1 MKSTSTRSHLS
12 KLPEATGTCVSVIY
26 TLECTRTM
34 NDSLV
39 FVGLIRHCPIGMH
52 NISHIIHIYTLLFSP
67 TNRAE
72 DWNLAAPLATCNLH
86 VERRDDGLVLE
97 FRKLDDGTNNIFA
110 QAVIDCSIQ
119 QQQQQQQSATTDDTT
134 KSSET
139 HPIRHWIEG
148 TVDSSRYFTLRIVST
163 ANGREA
169 FIGFG
174 FRDRDQAT
182 DLREALQFYEASM
195 RREYEATV
203 ISTTP
208 GSKYTIS
215 KLAEGERIHIRTGK
229 EGNGG
234 GDSSNS
240 SIVKSKKKET
250 STQSLPVLL
259 KKPPPAPVNIGNSF
273 TTSETSSFDGTN
285 EIGQPIVHAD
295 DKKIGDDD
303 GDDDWESDFV
313 SANA

>member
-1 MKSTSTRSHLS
+1 
-12 KLPEATGTCVSVIY
+12 
-26 TLECTRTM
+26 
-34 NDSLV
+34 
-39 FVGLIRHCPIGMH
+39 
-52 NISHIIHIYTLLFSP
+52 LLYFT

-72 DWNLAAPLATCNLH
+72 DWNLAEPLATCNLH

-97 FRKLDDGTNNIFA
+97 FRKLDDTTNNIFA

-119 QQQQQQQSATTDDTT
+119 QPQQQSATTDDTT
-134 KSSET
+134 KPPVT
-139 HPIRHWIEG
+139 RPIRHWIEG

-195 RREYEATV
+195 RREYEAT
-203 ISTTP
+203 IITTTP
-208 GSKYTIS
+208 GSKYTIT

-234 GDSSNS
+234 GDSTNS

-259 KKPPPAPVNIGNSF
+259 KKPPPAPANIGNSF
-273 TTSETSSFDGTN
+273 TTSETLSFDGTTQL
-285 EIGQPIVHAD
+285 GQPIVHAD
-295 DKKIGDDD
+295 DTTIGDDD

>member
-1 MKSTSTRSHLS
+1 MYNAHFTYH
-12 KLPEATGTCVSVIY
+12 
-26 TLECTRTM
+26 
-34 NDSLV
+34 
-39 FVGLIRHCPIGMH
+39 
-52 NISHIIHIYTLLFSP
+52 SHIYLVVFP
-67 TNRAE
+67 TKRAE

-97 FRKLDDGTNNIFA
+97 FRKLDDATNNIFA

-119 QQQQQQQSATTDDTT
+119 QQQQSATTDDAT
-134 KSSET
+134 KPPET

-182 DLREALQFYEASM
+182 DLREALQFYEAAM

-203 ISTTP
+203 ITTTP
-208 GSKYTIS
+208 GSKYTIT

-234 GDSSNS
+234 SDSSNS

-259 KKPPPAPVNIGNSF
+259 KKPPPAPDNIGNSF
-273 TTSETSSFDGTN
+273 TTSETSSSFDDSTQ
-285 EIGQPIVHAD
+285 IRQPIVHAD
-295 DKKIGDDD
+295 DKIIGDDD